1 MAGLFSIL
9 NLGILFSKRLTGE
22 ARAGRRGERSVEW
35 RLRWLPN
42 EYFVINDLMLN
53 RGGGYTS
60 QIDHVVV
67 SPYGIFVIETKN
79 ISGYIYGRESSKK
92 WKRIWRGWYY
102 GIMRSDEM
110 EFDNPILQNEAHI
123 KALAEIV
130 GNNNVKYISIVAFT
144 SNATLRVTSEH
155 NYVVYTS
162 QVRRLI
168 RSFSEPIMSLEQ
180 VKHIYYILSSINVT
194 DNSFRVQHAERA
206 QMHKST
212 YEQKQKDSVTKMKCP
227 SCGGT
232 LIKRHG
238 AYGYFYGCS
247 NYPQCKYICQIK

>member
-1 MAGLFSIL
+1 MGLLLIPIFIVLYFCFFTASA
-9 NLGILFSKRLTGE
+9 K
-22 ARAGRRGERSVEW
+22 GRRGERKVANILSQ
-35 RLRWLPN
+35 LPSS
-42 EYFVINDLMLN
+42 EYSVINDITIQN
-53 RGGGYTS
+53 KNGST
-60 QIDHVVV
+60 QIDHVIISV
-67 SPYGIFVIETKN
+67 YGIFVIETKN

-110 EFDNPILQNEAHI
+110 VFDNPILQNEAHI

-130 GNNNVKYISIVAFT
+130 GTNNVKYISIVAFT
-144 SNATLRVTSEH
+144 SNATLRVTSKH

-194 DNSFRVQHAERA
+194 DNSFRDQHAERA

-227 SCGGT
+227 SCEGT

-238 AYGYFYGCS
+238 VYGYFYGCS
-247 NYPQCKYICQIK
+247 NYPQCKYTCQIK